1 VDILDALWV
10 LGTIGEGQA
19 PGRSAGTGSGL
30 HRMVDI
36 DRRTAAYDFLLTGF
50 VVPIARESGIKS
62 GMEYFAVLRI
72 RDIAEVLCVQDGL
85 GGPESDYERR
95 VRGSQT

>member
-1 VDILDALWV
+1 
-10 LGTIGEGQA
+10 
-19 PGRSAGTGSGL
+19 
-30 HRMVDI
+30 
-36 DRRTAAYDFLLTGF
+36 
-50 VVPIARESGIKS
+50 
-62 GMEYFAVLRI
+62 MEYFAVLRI